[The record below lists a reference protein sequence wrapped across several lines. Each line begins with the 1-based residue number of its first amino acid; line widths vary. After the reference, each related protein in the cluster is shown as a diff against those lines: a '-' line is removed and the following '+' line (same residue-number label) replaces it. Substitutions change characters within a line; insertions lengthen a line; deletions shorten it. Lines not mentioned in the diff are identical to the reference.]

1 MRRGGDTGEGRRRRR
16 RGELCSVASNRKRV
30 NDAARELL
38 VAKTRHVHSR
48 FGDFAEPLLAI
59 GEQRLTQLWCN
70 SFRACTIPCKKLL
83 DPVVET

>member
-48 FGDFAEPLLAI
+48 FSDLVEPLLPI
-59 GEQRLTQLWCN
+59 GE
-70 SFRACTIPCKKLL
+70 
-83 DPVVET
+83 